1 MVRLRK
7 SRPYARPLMIGE
19 TISHYRILEKL
30 GGGGMGVVYKAE
42 DTRLHRFVA
51 LKFLPESVARDPQA
65 LSRFQ
70 REAQAASALNHPNI
84 CTIYDIGEAD
94 GRAYIVMEYLEGL
107 TLKHTIHSAPLD
119 LETLLRVALDVT
131 DALDAAHTKG
141 IVHRDI
147 KPANIFVTSRGHG
160 KILDFGLAKVT
171 AVPGDVTQTSPGADQ
186 LTDAGSTVGTVAY
199 MSPEQARGKPLDSRT
214 DLFSFGAVL
223 YEMATGTLPF
233 RGDTTALLFESI
245 LHKAPVAPVRL
256 NPDLP
261 TELERI
267 INKGLEKDRDLR
279 YQHASDMRADLKR
292 LKRGVQS
299 SGASGVAAE
308 DEAAS
313 GLAASAVKRDSS
325 KGAAAASSGTSA
337 ATSTSRA
344 KLIWMVAAIVV
355 VLAVA
360 AAGYIY
366 THRPAPKLTEK
377 DTIVVGDFANSTGDP
392 VFDDALKQA
401 LSVSLRQ
408 SPFLNVLSDEKVAAT
423 LKLMTRPVST
433 PLIPDVARELC
444 QRADSKAYLAGSI
457 ASLGSQYVLGLKAVN
472 CLNGDVLAEEQA
484 TATGKEKVLDV
495 LGEAAGKLRGQL
507 GESLASVQKFDA
519 PLAQETTPSLEALK
533 AVSIGRKIER
543 EKGSAAA
550 LPAYQHAIDLDPN
563 FASAIEGV
571 GIMYGNLGQPTRGE
585 DYLSKAFALRD
596 HASEREKL
604 HIASMYYMVDTGEL
618 DKAIETFRE
627 WEENYP
633 RDDTSYINLS
643 ALYAFEGKMEQG
655 MDQTR
660 DALRLNPDNVIAV
673 EDLLAFQLS
682 LDRFDEARQL
692 YQQAMARKLDDD
704 TLHMVLYSVEFI
716 EKNPKGMAEQ
726 AAWFEGRPELQHE
739 ILAQESDTEAYAG
752 HVDKARELT
761 HRAVEAAVRA
771 DNKESAAV
779 WQLYS
784 AWREALFG
792 NLEEAKR
799 EAAAG
804 LALAPDSQS
813 AQELAAPV
821 FARAG
826 ETARANTLAQELAKR
841 YPIHTIV
848 QSYWLPTIAAQVALS
863 AKVPATAIAQ
873 LRNTANLEYGE
884 TVGNSNSS
892 CLYPAYLRGE
902 AYLAAGQEGAT
913 AEFQK
918 VIDHPGIVVNCVT
931 GALAHLELGRS
942 YALAGDKTKAKAAY
956 QDFLTL
962 WKDADPDIPVLKEA
976 KAEFA
981 KLQ

>member
-1 MVRLRK
+1 
-7 SRPYARPLMIGE
+7 MIGE

-84 CTIYDIGEAD
+84 CTIYDIGEED

-107 TLKHTIHSAPLD
+107 TLKHAINNAPLEM
-119 LETLLRVALDVT
+119 ETLLRVAVDVT
-131 DALDAAHTKG
+131 DALDAAHAKG

-147 KPANIFVTSRGHG
+147 KPANIFVTSRGDG

-171 AVPGDVTQTSPGADQ
+171 AVPGDATQTSAGVDQ

-233 RGDTTALLFESI
+233 RGDSTALLFDSI

-261 TELERI
+261 GELERI

-292 LKRGVQS
+292 LKREVESGGTSAAVGEQKAE
-299 SGASGVAAE
+299 SGA
-308 DEAAS
+308 
-313 GLAASAVKRDSS
+313 AASAVKRESS
-325 KGAAAASSGTSA
+325 GKGMAPASSGTSA
-337 ATSTSRA
+337 ATEAPRS
-344 KLIWMVAAIVV
+344 KLVGMVATFVV
-355 VLAVA
+355 VI
-360 AAGYIY
+360 AAGIAGYFY
-366 THRPAPKLTEK
+366 THRAVPKLTEK
-377 DTIVVGDFANSTGDP
+377 DTIVVGDFANSTGDA

-423 LKLMTRPVST
+423 LKLMTKPVNT
-433 PLIPDVARELC
+433 PLTPSVAQELC
-444 QRADSKAYLAGSI
+444 QRADSKAYIAGSI
-457 ASLGSQYVLGLKAVN
+457 ASLGSQFVVGLKAVN
-472 CLNGDVLAEEQA
+472 CLNGDILAQEQA
-484 TATGKEKVLDV
+484 TAAGKEKVLDV
-495 LGEAAGKLRGQL
+495 LGEASGKLRGQL
-507 GESLASVQKFDA
+507 GESLASVKKFDA

-533 AVSIGRKIER
+533 AASIARRVSR
-543 EKGSAAA
+543 EKGSAEA
-550 LPAYQHAIDLDPN
+550 LPIFQRAIELDPN
-563 FASAIEGV
+563 FATAIEGV
-571 GIMYGNLGQPTRGE
+571 GIMYGNVGQPTRGQE
-585 DYLSKAFALRD
+585 YLNKAFALRD
-596 HASEREKL
+596 RASEREKL
-604 HIASMYYMVDTGEL
+604 HITSMYYMASTGEL

-627 WEENYP
+627 WQENYP
-633 RDDTSYINLS
+633 RDDIAYTNLGS
-643 ALYAFEGKMEQG
+643 LEANEGKMEQG
-655 MDQTR
+655 AEQMR
-660 DALRLNPDNVIAV
+660 EALRLNPDNVISIGNMV
-673 EDLLAFQLS
+673 GFLVS
-682 LDRFDEARQL
+682 LGRYDEARKL
-692 YQQAMARKLDDD
+692 YQETLARKMDDD
-704 TLHMVLYSVEFI
+704 TLHNVLYGEEFV

-739 ILAQESDTEAYAG
+739 VLALESDTEAYYG
-752 HVDKARELT
+752 HVAKAREVT
-761 HRAVEAAVRA
+761 RHAVEAAVRA

-779 WQLYS
+779 WQLFS

-792 NLEEAKR
+792 NAEEAKR

-804 LALAPDSQS
+804 LALAPESRD
-813 AQELAAPV
+813 AQQLAALV
-821 FARAG
+821 LARAG
-826 ETARANTLAQELAKR
+826 DAAKARALAQEVAKQ
-841 YPIHTIV
+841 YPLSTLV
-848 QSYWLPTIAAQVALS
+848 QSYWLPTIQAQINLNTKDGAGAL
-863 AKVPATAIAQ
+863 AQ
-873 LRNTANLEYGE
+873 LRNVAGMEYGL
-884 TVGNSNSS
+884 TVGNANSS
-892 CLYPAYLRGE
+892 CLYPIYLRGE
-902 AYLAAGQEGAT
+902 AYLAAGQDGAA

-918 VIDHPGIVVNCVT
+918 IIDHPGIVWNCAT
-931 GALAHLELGRS
+931 GALAHLQLGRA
-942 YALAGDKTKAKAAY
+942 YAAAGDKAKARAAY

-962 WKDADPDIPVLKEA
+962 WKDADADVPVLKEA